1 MRLLKKYKSF
11 LFSRFTK
18 NIWQVI
24 FSLQRTVP
32 ASQSAT
38 CTSVWIYHIR
48 KRHLN
53 CLTLFFHIL
62 QHFSLKIISSL
73 MLKLLLKNTSKQF
86 LTGIWPECS
95 GYKRKIF
102 HFFLQ
107 YLQSSRTTLSLH
119 PLPCSETFPATPYS
133 LNPCYYSLTSTD
145 QFSLKNKLLFLNRYP
160 NFWHF

>member
-11 LFSRFTK
+11 LFSRYTK
-18 NIWQVI
+18 KYLTGNI
-24 FSLQRTVP
+24 F
-32 ASQSAT
+32 ASEDSS
-38 CTSVWIYHIR
+38 C
-48 KRHLN
+48 KPECNMHL
-53 CLTLFFHIL
+53 CLDLSYKKTPPKLPHPHFFHIL

-73 MLKLLLKNTSKQF
+73 ILKLLLKNTSKQF
-86 LTGIWPECS
+86 LTGIWPGCF

-133 LNPCYYSLTSTD
+133 LNLCYYPLTSTD
-145 QFSLKNKLLFLNRYP
+145 QFSLGNKIFIS
-160 NFWHF
+160 